1 MKQKIYEWCSSCGT
15 EQEVTEF
22 GGICAECEKFIKPC
36 SQCNMD
42 KISCSSCPYIDS
54 ETVKIKD
61 NEFSIVE
68 IDTIYNK
75 YLQIMTTNIRDY
87 ETYKTEYTINEF
99 INDLQSDLLDI
110 KIKVFYSLVDIVQYV
125 YVDDLSNNG
134 IAENII
140 VLMQQ
145 SKNGAVSIT
154 DENNVI
160 VFDEYTSK
168 EKYILLEDI

>member
-1 MKQKIYEWCSSCGT
+1 MSKIIEWCSSCGT
-15 EQEVTEF
+15 EQEITEF
-22 GGICAECEKFIKPC
+22 GGICRKCGTFFRPC

-42 KISCSSCPYIDS
+42 EVSCSICPYINS

-61 NEFSIVE
+61 NEFTIVE

-75 YLQIMTTNIRDY
+75 YLQIVTNNIRDY
-87 ETYKTEYTINEF
+87 ETYKAEYTINEF
-99 INDLQSDLLDI
+99 INDLQNDLLDI
-110 KIKVFYSLVDIVQYV
+110 TIKVFYSLIDIVQYV
-125 YVDDLSNNG
+125 YVDDLSKDG
-134 IAENII
+134 IAENIV
-140 VLMQQ
+140 VLMHQ